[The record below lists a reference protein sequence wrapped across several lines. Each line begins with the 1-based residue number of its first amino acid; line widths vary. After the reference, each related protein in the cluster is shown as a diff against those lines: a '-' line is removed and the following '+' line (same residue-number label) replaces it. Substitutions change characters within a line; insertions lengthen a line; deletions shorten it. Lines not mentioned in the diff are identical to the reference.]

1 MTRLG
6 IDTAAITAA
15 RWARTQQQHQRPVD
29 SPENLNINVHPATMV
44 SDVENMSNSPVVS
57 SNIHGYGHGLQRF
70 ASNTSVGPPER
81 PLSRVDEENDN
92 NDNGDERSM
101 SSDSDPGSDTELEM
115 ELEEEGF
122 YAGSYPRLLALY
134 ALAPLTFL
142 ILFILFALV
151 PQFLPL
157 NHNHPEPPYTPNL
170 PFPIPETLISGGVY
184 TITYTL
190 NPFIFTI
197 STWFCT
203 ATKRGILYLTRP
215 PHYRPQLTI
224 TTATTTA
231 AVVLSSLVYATLSII
246 MRVVTIQLLGIPSS
260 TAPTPAY
267 RSFTFVRAWWAGLG
281 WALFEAVAGVWQGYR
296 AIEAYKDVL
305 VDMRRVK
312 ALRDVVG
319 GGSRPGDGEREDTGT
334 VKGYGATISDANP
347 GSSSS
352 DTNADDDATPTE
364 DENTNRGR
372 LPRVPTASDSDPERQ
387 PLLSGLGGSQHHHY
401 LSHSRDSM
409 DLLNLGQSSHLVEI
423 EVERDL
429 DQLMALRER
438 DELERVYGVA
448 FVKIPIF
455 ITCLQRV
462 NSLLLSMGLTL
473 VLAGASD
480 TTSPSSP
487 NPPIR
492 PLPVFL
498 LILFQLTLYLLHSE
512 IALPRIGVHTVVYVG
527 FMTSLGMFFGGLGV
541 WGVVS

>member
-1 MTRLG
+1 
-6 IDTAAITAA
+6 
-15 RWARTQQQHQRPVD
+15 
-29 SPENLNINVHPATMV
+29 MV
-44 SDVENMSNSPVVS
+44 SDVDNLSNSPVVS
-57 SNIHGYGHGLQRF
+57 SNIHGYGQGLQRF
-70 ASNTSVGPPER
+70 TSNTSVGLPER
-81 PLSRVDEENDN
+81 LLSRVDEENDTN
-92 NDNGDERSM
+92 GNGDERSM

-115 ELEEEGF
+115 DLEEEGF

-134 ALAPLTFL
+134 VLAPLTFL

-151 PQFLPL
+151 PHFLPS
-157 NHNHPEPPYTPNL
+157 NHDRPEPPYTPNL
-170 PFPIPETLISGGVY
+170 PFPIPEILISGGIY

-203 ATKRGILYLTRP
+203 AMKRAILYLTRP

-231 AVVLSSLVYATLSII
+231 AVVVSSLVYATLSIM
-246 MRVVTIQLLGIPSS
+246 MRVAAIQLLGVPPPN
-260 TAPTPAY
+260 TPTPAY
-267 RSFTFVRAWWAGLG
+267 RSFAFVRVWWTGLG

-319 GGSRPGDGEREDTGT
+319 GGGSRLGDGEGGDTGT
-334 VKGYGATISDANP
+334 VKGYGATASTNVNP

-352 DTNADDDATPTE
+352 ETNAAADDDVTPTE
-364 DENTNRGR
+364 AENTNRGR

-409 DLLNLGQSSHLVEI
+409 DLLNLGPSSQLVEI

-429 DQLMALRER
+429 EQLMALRER

-448 FVKIPIF
+448 FVLRLRASENPDIHNMPATRKLVTSIDGAYA
-455 ITCLQRV
+455 RV
-462 NSLLLSMGLTL
+462 G
-473 VLAGASD
+473 G
-480 TTSPSSP
+480 
-487 NPPIR
+487 
-492 PLPVFL
+492 
-498 LILFQLTLYLLHSE
+498 
-512 IALPRIGVHTVVYVG
+512 G
-527 FMTSLGMFFGGLGV
+527 F
-541 WGVVS
+541 